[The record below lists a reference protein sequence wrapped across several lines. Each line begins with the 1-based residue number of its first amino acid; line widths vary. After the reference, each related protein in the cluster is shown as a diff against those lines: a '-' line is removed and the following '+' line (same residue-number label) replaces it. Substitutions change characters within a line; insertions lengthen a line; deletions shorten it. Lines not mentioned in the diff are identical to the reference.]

1 MMMLLHIYSKINTFF
16 SMLAFAFRTELEGQF
31 EAEDL
36 TSSLKHATACKAGSV
51 YYYIL

>member
-1 MMMLLHIYSKINTFF
+1 MMMLINICSKINNFF
-16 SMLAFAFRTELEGQF
+16 SMLDFAFRTELEGQF

-36 TSSLKHATACKAGSV
+36 TSSLKPSTACKAGSL